1 MVTQKFYVSVCL
13 FFGSSAGSEVNVTE
27 QISIDDLLGNV
38 DRTAYYRYNGS
49 LTTPLC
55 HEAVVWTV
63 FKESIK
69 LDKELVC
76 ATLGYPTIL
85 LNIIYVKHKICQQ
98 GYCTGQHPRHTA
110 PVA

>member
-1 MVTQKFYVSVCL
+1 MWSSRSFTAVFVC
-13 FFGSSAGSEVNVTE
+13 FFGSSAGSKVNNVTE

-69 LDKELVC
+69 VDKELVR
-76 ATLGYPTIL
+76 APLSYPSVQYSETLT
-85 LNIIYVKHKICQQ
+85 
-98 GYCTGQHPRHTA
+98 
-110 PVA
+110 

>member
-1 MVTQKFYVSVCL
+1 MFGV
-13 FFGSSAGSEVNVTE
+13 FFGSCADSEVNVTE

-69 LDKELVC
+69 VDKELVR
-76 ATLGYPTIL
+76 ATLSYPSEQYSERLT
-85 LNIIYVKHKICQQ
+85 
-98 GYCTGQHPRHTA
+98 
-110 PVA
+110 